1 MYNGEDTLWTEN
13 VPIRASDKYTDQC
26 AAGGTGGKF
35 KDANQGR
42 SRNDYWFTLKSCLSC
57 TVVFLCVRSEAV
69 LRQGSQGTQGRIQDF
84 EKRSMG

>member
-35 KDANQGR
+35 KDANQGGGGG
-42 SRNDYWFTLKSCLSC
+42 STKEYWILH
-57 TVVFLCVRSEAV
+57 
-69 LRQGSQGTQGRIQDF
+69 
-84 EKRSMG
+84 